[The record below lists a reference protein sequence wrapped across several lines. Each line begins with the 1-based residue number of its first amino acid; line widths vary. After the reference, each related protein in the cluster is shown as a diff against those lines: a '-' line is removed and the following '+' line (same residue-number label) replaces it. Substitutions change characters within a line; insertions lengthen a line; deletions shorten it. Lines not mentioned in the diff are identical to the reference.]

1 MNQPHKRT
9 ASLLQVM
16 MVTEYMQGGDL
27 GLALAKDTPSNRRLS
42 WYNSGS
48 HIALCIA
55 RGLAYLHAQ
64 KASPHLSFAADICER
79 HHCSFTLL
87 GSIGYEGEEL

>member
-1 MNQPHKRT
+1 MKQPYT
-9 ASLLQVM
+9 YAPSLLQVM

-27 GLALAKDTPSNRRLS
+27 GLALAKDNPSNRRLS

-64 KASPHLSFAADICER
+64 KASPISP
-79 HHCSFTLL
+79 SLL
-87 GSIGYEGEEL
+87 TSVNRQIAYWPVL

>member
-1 MNQPHKRT
+1 MNQPHKHT
-9 ASLLQVM
+9 SSLLQVM

-27 GLALAKDTPSNRRLS
+27 GLALAKDTPSNRRLG
-42 WYNSGS
+42 WCNSGS

-64 KASPHLSFAADICER
+64 KASPHLSFATDMCER
-79 HHCSFTLL
+79 HLCSFTLL
-87 GSIGYEGEEL
+87 GSIDHDGEEL

>member
-1 MNQPHKRT
+1 MRCKVMKQPPT
-9 ASLLQVM
+9 YTPSLLQVM

-64 KASPHLSFAADICER
+64 KASAISFATDICER
-79 HHCSFTLL
+79 H
-87 GSIGYEGEEL
+87 